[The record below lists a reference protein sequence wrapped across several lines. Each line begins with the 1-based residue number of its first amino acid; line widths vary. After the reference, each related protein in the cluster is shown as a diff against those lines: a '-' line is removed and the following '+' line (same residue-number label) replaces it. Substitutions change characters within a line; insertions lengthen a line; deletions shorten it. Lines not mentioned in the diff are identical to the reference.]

1 MHILLGS
8 ALLKSRLRVLR
19 CACALIPWS
28 FHVLST
34 WTASLQWTFPP
45 VCSGIV
51 AVYPGYTIACNSSG
65 PFYDR
70 LVMAFRAAPA
80 FSPVTRVL
88 SGPQPVEPCQY
99 LKDGDDNEIS
109 RVVSVFL
116 CLSHSS
122 HIAAGADDVDD
133 NNEKDEHKDEHD
145 DEDDDNDYE
154 VKEEEEKEE
163 VGL

>member
-1 MHILLGS
+1 MLSNAYSFGQCLVEVS
-8 ALLKSRLRVLR
+8 LARFALHRMCSDPMVFP
-19 CACALIPWS
+19 CFVYSDCI
-28 FHVLST
+28 V
-34 WTASLQWTFPP
+34 SLQWTFPP
-45 VCSGIV
+45 VCSGIHR
-51 AVYPGYTIACNSSG
+51 YTIACNSSG

-88 SGPQPVEPCQY
+88 SGPQPVEPCQC
-99 LKDGDDNEIS
+99 LKHGDDNEIS

-122 HIAAGADDVDD
+122 HIAAGVDDVDD

-145 DEDDDNDYE
+145 DDNDYE
-154 VKEEEEKEE
+154 EKEEEKEK